1 MDNRLD
7 LINEEDL
14 KRIQFKAY
22 DERDPLWEL
31 KELRG
36 MLGDSA
42 MEYSV
47 INQVCRMIEGVADNL
62 HYNTNYANKLLL
74 KDIVFIIDFL
84 NGDN

>member
-1 MDNRLD
+1 MDNKLD
-7 LINEEDL
+7 LINEENL
-14 KRIQFKAY
+14 KRIQLKAY
-22 DERDPLWEL
+22 GEWDPLWEL

-36 MLGDSA
+36 ILGDSA

-47 INQVCRMIEGVADNL
+47 INQVCRMIEGIADNL
-62 HYNTNYANKLLL
+62 DKNSNYANKLLL

>member
-1 MDNRLD
+1 
-7 LINEEDL
+7 
-14 KRIQFKAY
+14 
-22 DERDPLWEL
+22 
-31 KELRG
+31 
-36 MLGDSA
+36 